1 MSPPMA
7 LRCWKARKL
16 SAPLRANGHCPVGSA
31 AGSWVADN
39 GRVIEFD
46 PEILDFYQQGKE
58 ASRLTSPERHPGP
71 LEFVRTQELITRYLP
86 QGSLRIIDVGGGPGH
101 YSRWLSDL
109 GHDVRLIDPVPL
121 HVDQARA
128 MGIRADIGDAR
139 RLDQATESVDVVV
152 MLGPLYHLRD
162 RAERVQ
168 TLSESLRV
176 VRPGGVVFAAAI
188 SRFAALLDLLVRLD
202 RLDEPPVFEAVA
214 TALGSGEFGGGD
226 SGLFTNAY
234 FHRPEELRRE
244 AQEAGLRDIHVFN
257 IEGPG
262 FLVDNF
268 QERWADPIR
277 RDALVEAARLIEEDR
292 DMLGCASHL
301 LVVATK

>member
-1 MSPPMA
+1 
-7 LRCWKARKL
+7 
-16 SAPLRANGHCPVGSA
+16 
-31 AGSWVADN
+31 
-39 GRVIEFD
+39 VIEFD

-188 SRFAALLDLLVRLD
+188 S
-202 RLDEPPVFEAVA
+202 
-214 TALGSGEFGGGD
+214 
-226 SGLFTNAY
+226 
-234 FHRPEELRRE
+234 
-244 AQEAGLRDIHVFN
+244 
-257 IEGPG
+257 
-262 FLVDNF
+262 
-268 QERWADPIR
+268 
-277 RDALVEAARLIEEDR
+277 
-292 DMLGCASHL
+292 
-301 LVVATK
+301 